1 VTLRAIRSVPLMV
14 VLVFAVV
21 IGIGVFAHREVRSIE
36 EGLPARVGKEE
47 AHIARMVQA
56 LSDLLRAVETARL
69 KPTSERIEDVLE
81 RRDITLAL
89 LTEIRKTYT
98 FDNLLHASALHATV
112 SPALADVQRWLTEGI
127 AGYGPTSDVV
137 FRLVHQRIADAYA
150 KAQGQYANSK
160 RIAIHLLS
168 EQARKLETLRT
179 DIMIVLGGVAIF
191 ACWVIF
197 LIFRERDAKAAM
209 RESEQRF
216 KDFASASSDWLWEM
230 GPDLRFTFISD
241 RFEEI
246 AGVSAKDIVGKT
258 GNEALWPRAAES
270 EKSETTKWRQHW
282 DDIKTRRGFRDL
294 TYRWVTP
301 DGRVVVQRNSGKPV
315 FDADGSF
322 LGYRGVGADIT
333 AEVEARER
341 EADARQRFMNS
352 IEAVSESFALFDADD
367 RLVLC
372 NSMFRRIQATPADKI
387 VPGVPFEA
395 LLRENVAHG
404 MFSEAIGR
412 EEAWIHDRMERH
424 RNPSEPFIVPGKDGR
439 TIQVRE
445 QRMADGSTYH
455 VVTDISNLVKVQEAL
470 RESEERQ
477 RLLLESVGEAIYGLD
492 TDGRCTFC
500 NPACLRLLGYRDQQD
515 LLGKKVHD
523 LIHHT
528 RADGSSYPENEC
540 HTVRAILEGEG
551 VYADDELLWRA
562 DGTGFPAEYRAF
574 PVKRGGVVVGAVVSF
589 VDITERKRAEEQLVR
604 QANFDNVTGLPN
616 RMLAIDRLSQAM
628 SRGRRRHRKTGI
640 LFVDLD
646 RFKTINDTFGHEIG
660 DRLLGRVGQRLSDCV
675 READTV
681 ARLGG
686 DEFMIILPDLNT
698 VAAAEIVAGKILAAF
713 SEPFVVDDREI
724 FVTSSVGITVSP
736 DDGDDPQVLMRN
748 ADAAMYRVKDLG
760 RNSFEFFTP
769 ALNEQ
774 IQKRVRIETR
784 LHRALEND
792 ELSLVYQPV
801 VDAQTGR
808 LVGAEALLRWQNPV
822 LGHVPP
828 DDFIPLAEDS
838 GQILSIGAWV
848 LNAACR
854 QAVAWQAGGKGLQRI
869 SVNVSSRQFRGGSLG
884 SIVTSALDGSGLS
897 PRALEIEI
905 TEGVL
910 VEDRPEIGQTLARLR
925 DLGVRIAVDD
935 FGTRYSSLSYLRRF
949 PVDTL
954 KIDRSFIHD
963 LLTDPD
969 DANLVAAIIAMGHSL
984 NLDIVAE
991 GVETGE
997 ELRFL
1002 RSGDCD
1008 LVQGYLFSKPLSA
1021 ADFARFVGDWES
1033 RALLAS

>member
-1 VTLRAIRSVPLMV
+1 MTFRAVRSVPLMV
-14 VLVFAVV
+14 ALVLAVV
-21 IGIGVFAHREVRSIE
+21 VGIGIFANSAVRSIE
-36 EGLPARVGKEE
+36 EGLPARIGKEE

-56 LSDLLRAVETARL
+56 LSDLLRAVETAGL

-89 LTEIRKTYT
+89 LTEIRKAYT

-112 SPALADVQRWLTEGI
+112 NPALADVQRWLTEGV

-137 FRLVHQRIADAYA
+137 LRLVHRRIAEAYA
-150 KAQGQYANSK
+150 KARDQYAHSK
-160 RIAIHLLS
+160 RIAIDLLS

-197 LIFRERDAKAAM
+197 LMFREREAKVAV

-246 AGVSAKDIVGKT
+246 GGLPAEEIVGKT
-258 GNEALWPRAAES
+258 GRDALWPRVAPS
-270 EKSETTKWRQHW
+270 EKSETMKWRQFW
-282 DDIKTRRGFRDL
+282 NDIEARRSFRDL
-294 TYRWVTP
+294 TYRWTRP
-301 DGRVVVQRNSGKPV
+301 DGRVIVQRTSGKPV
-315 FDADGSF
+315 FDADGTF

-333 AEVEARER
+333 AEIEARER
-341 EADARQRFMNS
+341 EAGAQQRFMNS

-372 NSMFRRIQATPADKI
+372 NSVFRQIQAGKAEKV
-387 VPGVPFEA
+387 VPGVSFEA
-395 LLRENVAHG
+395 LVRDNVADG
-404 MFSEAIGR
+404 VFPEAVGR
-412 EEAWIHDRMERH
+412 EEEWIRERMERH
-424 RNPSEPFIVPGKDGR
+424 RNPTEPLIVPRKDGR

-445 QRMADGSTYH
+445 QRMPDGSTYH

-492 TDGRCTFC
+492 TAGNCTFC
-500 NPACLRLLGYRDQQD
+500 NPACLRLLGYRDQED
-515 LLGKKVHD
+515 LLGKNIHD

-528 RADGSSYPENEC
+528 RADGSPYPEKDC
-540 HTVRAILEGEG
+540 HAVRAILGGEG
-551 VYADDELLWRA
+551 VNVDDELLWRA

-574 PVKRGGVVVGAVVSF
+574 PVKRDGAVVGAVVSF
-589 VDITERKRAEEQLVR
+589 IDITERKQAKELLVR
-604 QANFDNVTGLPN
+604 QASFDTVTGLPN

-628 SRGRRRHRKTGI
+628 SRGRRQHRKTGI
-640 LFVDLD
+640 LFIDLD
-646 RFKTINDTFGHEIG
+646 RFKTVNDTFGHEMG
-660 DRLLGRVGQRLSDCV
+660 DRLLGRVGERLGECV

-686 DEFMIILPDLNT
+686 DEFMVVLPDLNA
-698 VAAAEIVAGKILAAF
+698 VADAEIVVGKILAAF
-713 SEPFVVDDREI
+713 SDPFVVGDREI
-724 FVTSSVGITVSP
+724 FVTSSIGITVSP
-736 DDGDDPQVLMRN
+736 DDGDDAQVLMRN

-760 RNSFEFFTP
+760 RNSFEFFSP

-774 IQKRVRIETR
+774 IQKRVRIESR
-784 LHRALEND
+784 LHRALENE

-808 LVGAEALLRWQNPV
+808 LIGAEALLRWLNPA
-822 LGHVPP
+822 LGQVPP
-828 DDFIPLAEDS
+828 DDFIPLAEES
-838 GQILSIGAWV
+838 GQILPIGEWV

-854 QAVAWQAGGKGLQRI
+854 QAVAWQAGGTALQRI
-869 SVNVSSRQFRGGSLG
+869 SVNVSSRQFRGGALEAV
-884 SIVTSALDGSGLS
+884 VTSALGESGLP

-910 VEDRPEIGQTLARLR
+910 VEDLPEIGQTLERLR
-925 DLGVRIAVDD
+925 ALGVRIAVDD

-963 LLTDPD
+963 LLSDPD
-969 DANLVAAIIAMGHSL
+969 NAKLVAAIIAMGHSL

-991 GVETGE
+991 GVETRD

-1002 RSGDCD
+1002 RSHGCD
-1008 LVQGYLFSKPLSA
+1008 LIQGYLFSEPLSPA
-1021 ADFARFVGDWES
+1021 GFADIVGDWES
-1033 RALLAS
+1033 RARLAS